1 MQHIAN
7 AKTDL
12 GIRKDKFTRKV
23 RNICLTF
30 FCALLCL
37 TLLTACAAP
46 RLSAEKIAAAR
57 ATYPQFTLPSADQ
70 SSCYESSP
78 LATTQ
83 SVQNYYRDAAC
94 TAVVTIESM
103 ESHQAEI
110 LKTETTPGQVVNR
123 LYINV
128 SIDSIVDG
136 NLSENLGNS
145 ISLYIG
151 TREALGEDVNFPAG
165 TKLVIPISIP
175 SDGIVFPEK
184 DKFYMCAVELGYY
197 ITEDDRILA
206 VYDAPGLK
214 EMEGQTFDAFRSE
227 VKNVA
232 K

>member
-12 GIRKDKFTRKV
+12 GIRKDKFTMKV

-30 FCALLCL
+30 LCVLLCL

-57 ATYPQFTLPSADQ
+57 ATYPQFTLPSDDQ
-70 SSCYESSP
+70 ASCYESRP

-94 TAVVTIESM
+94 TAEVTVEFM
-103 ESHQAEI
+103 ESHKAEI

-151 TREALGEDVNFPAG
+151 TREALGENVNFSAG
-165 TKLVIPISIP
+165 TKLVVPISIP
-175 SDGIVFPEK
+175 SDGIIFPEK
-184 DKFYMCAVELGYY
+184 NKFYMCAVELGYY
-197 ITEDDRILA
+197 VTNDHHILA
-206 VYDAPGLK
+206 IYDAPSLK
-214 EMEGQTFDAFRSE
+214 EMEGQTLDAFSAE

>member
-1 MQHIAN
+1 MQQSAN
-7 AKTDL
+7 TKTDL
-12 GIRKDKFTRKV
+12 GIRKDESTMKI
-23 RNICLTF
+23 RNTCLTF
-30 FCALLCL
+30 LSVLLCL
-37 TLLTACAAP
+37 ALLTACAAP
-46 RLSAEKIAAAR
+46 RLSDAKIAAAR

-83 SVQNYYRDAAC
+83 SVQNYYRDAAY
-94 TAVVTIESM
+94 TAVVTVESM
-103 ESHQAEI
+103 ESHRAEI
-110 LKTETTPGQVVNR
+110 LKTETSPGQVVNR
-123 LYINV
+123 LYLNV
-128 SIDSIVDG
+128 HVDSTVG
-136 NLSENLGNS
+136 ENSTANLGDS

-151 TREALGEDVNFPAG
+151 TREALGEDVNFSAG

-175 SDGIVFPEK
+175 SDGVVFPEK

-197 ITEDDRILA
+197 VTEDDHILA

-214 EMEGQTFDAFRSE
+214 EMEGQTFDAFRAD

>member
-1 MQHIAN
+1 MQQAAN
-7 AKTDL
+7 TKIDL
-12 GIRKDKFTRKV
+12 GIRKDKFTMKV

-30 FCALLCL
+30 LCVLLCL
-37 TLLTACAAP
+37 ALLTACAAP
-46 RLSAEKIAAAR
+46 RLSAAKIAAAR

-94 TAVVTIESM
+94 TAVVTVESM

-197 ITEDDRILA
+197 ITEDDHILA

-214 EMEGQTFDAFRSE
+214 EMEGQTFDAFRAD

>member
-12 GIRKDKFTRKV
+12 GKRKDESIMKT

-30 FCALLCL
+30 LCVLLCL
-37 TLLTACAAP
+37 VLLTSCASP
-46 RLSAEKIAAAR
+46 RLSSAKIAAAR
-57 ATYPQFTLPSADQ
+57 ADYPQFALPSDDQ
-70 SSCYESSP
+70 ASCYESRP

-103 ESHQAEI
+103 ESHKAEI
-110 LKTETTPGQVVNR
+110 LKTETTPGQMVNR

-197 ITEDDRILA
+197 ITEDDHILA

-214 EMEGQTFDAFRSE
+214 EMEGQTLDAFRAD

>member
-1 MQHIAN
+1 MQHIAI

-30 FCALLCL
+30 FCVLLCL
-37 TLLTACAAP
+37 ALLTACAAP

-57 ATYPQFTLPSADQ
+57 ATYLQFTLPSADQ
-70 SSCYESSP
+70 SSCYASSP

-103 ESHQAEI
+103 ESHKAEI
-110 LKTETTPGQVVNR
+110 LKTDTTLGQVVNR

-128 SIDSIVDG
+128 SIDLIVDG

-165 TKLVIPISIP
+165 TKLVVPISIP

-197 ITEDDRILA
+197 ITEDDHILA

-214 EMEGQTFDAFRSE
+214 EMEGQTLDAFRAD

>member
-12 GIRKDKFTRKV
+12 GIRKDESIMKT

-30 FCALLCL
+30 LCVLLCL
-37 TLLTACAAP
+37 ALLTACAAP

-70 SSCYESSP
+70 ANCYESSP

-103 ESHQAEI
+103 ESHKAEI

-197 ITEDDRILA
+197 ITEDDHILA

>member
-12 GIRKDKFTRKV
+12 GIRKNKFTRKV

-46 RLSAEKIAAAR
+46 RLSAAQIAAAR

-70 SSCYESSP
+70 ANCYESSP

-103 ESHQAEI
+103 ESHKAEI
-110 LKTETTPGQVVNR
+110 LKTETTPGQMVNR
-123 LYINV
+123 LYLNV
-128 SIDSIVDG
+128 HVDSIVG
-136 NLSENLGNS
+136 ENSTADLGDS
-145 ISLYIG
+145 VSLYIG
-151 TREALGEDVNFPAG
+151 TREALGENVNFSAG
-165 TKLVIPISIP
+165 TKLVVPISIP

-197 ITEDDRILA
+197 ITEDDHILA

-214 EMEGQTFDAFRSE
+214 EMEGQTLDAFSAE
-227 VKNVA
+227 VKNAVQ
-232 K
+232 

>member
-1 MQHIAN
+1 MQQAAN
-7 AKTDL
+7 TKIDL
-12 GIRKDKFTRKV
+12 GIRKDKFTMKV

-30 FCALLCL
+30 LCVLLCL

-70 SSCYESSP
+70 SSCYESRP

-94 TAVVTIESM
+94 TAEVTVESM
-103 ESHQAEI
+103 ESHKAEI
-110 LKTETTPGQVVNR
+110 LKTETTPGQMVNR
-123 LYINV
+123 LYLNV
-128 SIDSIVDG
+128 HVDSIVG
-136 NLSENLGNS
+136 ENSTADLGDS
-145 ISLYIG
+145 VSLYIG
-151 TREALGEDVNFPAG
+151 TREALGENVNFSAG
-165 TKLVIPISIP
+165 TKLVVPISIP

-197 ITEDDRILA
+197 VTEDNHILA

-227 VKNVA
+227 VKNIF

>member
-12 GIRKDKFTRKV
+12 GIRKDKFTMKV

-30 FCALLCL
+30 LCALLCL
-37 TLLTACAAP
+37 ALLTACAAP

-70 SSCYESSP
+70 SSCYESRP

-83 SVQNYYRDAAC
+83 SVQNYYRDAAY
-94 TAVVTIESM
+94 TAVVTVESM

-110 LKTETTPGQVVNR
+110 LKTETTPGQMVNR
-123 LYINV
+123 LYLNV
-128 SIDSIVDG
+128 HVDSIVG
-136 NLSENLGNS
+136 ENSTADLGDS
-145 ISLYIG
+145 VSLYIG
-151 TREALGEDVNFPAG
+151 TREALGENVNFSAG
-165 TKLVIPISIP
+165 TKLVVPITVP
-175 SDGIVFPEK
+175 SDDIIFPEK
-184 DKFYMCAVELGYY
+184 NKFYMCAVELGYY
-197 ITEDDRILA
+197 VTNDHHILA
-206 VYDAPGLK
+206 IYDAPSLK
-214 EMEGQTFDAFRSE
+214 EMEGQTLDAFSAE

>member
-12 GIRKDKFTRKV
+12 RIRKDRSTMKI

-30 FCALLCL
+30 LSVLLCL

-57 ATYPQFTLPSADQ
+57 ATYPQFTLPSDDQ
-70 SSCYESSP
+70 SSCYESRP

-94 TAVVTIESM
+94 TAVVTVESM
-103 ESHQAEI
+103 ESHKAEI

-136 NLSENLGNS
+136 NLLENLGNS

-151 TREALGEDVNFPAG
+151 TREALGEDVNFPTG
-165 TKLVIPISIP
+165 TKLVVPISIP

-184 DKFYMCAVELGYY
+184 DKFCMCAVELGYY
-197 ITEDDRILA
+197 VTEDDHILA

>member
-1 MQHIAN
+1 MQQAAN
-7 AKTDL
+7 TKIDL
-12 GIRKDKFTRKV
+12 GIRKDKFTMKV

-57 ATYPQFTLPSADQ
+57 ATYPQFTLPSDDQ
-70 SSCYESSP
+70 ASCYESRP

-94 TAVVTIESM
+94 TAVVTVESM

-165 TKLVIPISIP
+165 TKLVVPISIP

-197 ITEDDRILA
+197 VTEDDHILA

>member
-12 GIRKDKFTRKV
+12 GIRKDKFTMKV

-30 FCALLCL
+30 LCVLLCL
-37 TLLTACAAP
+37 ALLTACAAP
-46 RLSAEKIAAAR
+46 RLSAEKIAATR

-103 ESHQAEI
+103 ESHKAEI
-110 LKTETTPGQVVNR
+110 LKSENAPGLVVNR
-123 LYINV
+123 LYLNV

-136 NLSENLGNS
+136 YLSENMGNFV
-145 ISLYIG
+145 SLYIG
-151 TREALGEDVNFPAG
+151 TREALGEAVNFPAG
-165 TKLVIPISIP
+165 TKLVVPITVP
-175 SDGIVFPEK
+175 SDDIIFPEK

-197 ITEDDRILA
+197 VTNDHHILA
-206 VYDAPGLK
+206 VYDVPSLK
-214 EMEGQTFDAFRSE
+214 EMEGQTLDAFSAE
-227 VKNVA
+227 VKNAVQ
-232 K
+232 

>member
-12 GIRKDKFTRKV
+12 GIRKDKFTMKV
-23 RNICLTF
+23 RNVYLTF
-30 FCALLCL
+30 LCVLLCL
-37 TLLTACAAP
+37 ALLTACASP
-46 RLSAEKIAAAR
+46 RLSSAKIAAAR
-57 ATYPQFTLPSADQ
+57 ADYPQFALPSDDQ
-70 SSCYESSP
+70 ASCYESRP

-83 SVQNYYRDAAC
+83 SVQNYYRDAAY
-94 TAVVTIESM
+94 TAVVTVESM
-103 ESHQAEI
+103 ESHKAEI

-151 TREALGEDVNFPAG
+151 TREALGEAVNFPAG
-165 TKLVIPISIP
+165 TKLVVPITVP
-175 SDGIVFPEK
+175 SDDIIFPEK

-197 ITEDDRILA
+197 VTNDHHILA
-206 VYDAPGLK
+206 VYDVPSLK
-214 EMEGQTFDAFRSE
+214 EMEGQTLDAFSAE